1 MYYSYSKFECAQP
14 FSRCARSCLPVAR
27 RYCQETKPLPE
38 IPRPLVHPDEPTP
51 DQLATINYRNQLQ
64 RESNKVAMRRYNYEL
79 YKAALRFVVAKYV
92 PFSAAMRLKTD
103 WDCMHK

>member
-1 MYYSYSKFECAQP
+1 MRAHACGRP
-14 FSRCARSCLPVAR
+14 GDIR
-27 RYCQETKPLPE
+27 QETKPLPE

-92 PFSAAMRLKTD
+92 LLGSHAT
-103 WDCMHK
+103 

>member
-1 MYYSYSKFECAQP
+1 MNVH
-14 FSRCARSCLPVAR
+14 SRAHAVRAHACRWPGDIR
-27 RYCQETKPLPE
+27 QETKPLPE

>member
-1 MYYSYSKFECAQP
+1 MRAHACRWP
-14 FSRCARSCLPVAR
+14 GDIR
-27 RYCQETKPLPE
+27 QETKFLPE
-38 IPRPLVHPDEPTP
+38 IPLPLVHPDESTP

-92 PFSAAMRLKTD
+92 LLGSHAT
-103 WDCMHK
+103 

>member
-1 MYYSYSKFECAQP
+1 MRAHACRWP
-14 FSRCARSCLPVAR
+14 GDIR
-27 RYCQETKPLPE
+27 QETKPLPE

-103 WDCMHK
+103 WDGMLSHC